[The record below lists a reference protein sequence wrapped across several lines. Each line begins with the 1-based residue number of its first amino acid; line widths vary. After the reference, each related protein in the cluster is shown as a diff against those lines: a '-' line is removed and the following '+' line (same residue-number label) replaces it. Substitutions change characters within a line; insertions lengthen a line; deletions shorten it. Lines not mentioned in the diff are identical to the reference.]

1 MTQTRILAALAALS
15 IATAAAA
22 AGKTYQVTG
31 TVDDVSDTT
40 IVVTQDKGK
49 NKGEKFEMAR
59 TADTKVTGELKKG
72 AKATVEYSI
81 TARNVEV
88 KAEKAAKP
96 KK

>member
-59 TADTKVTGELKKG
+59 AADTKVTGDLKKG

>member
-1 MTQTRILAALAALS
+1 MKRMRILAVLVALV
-15 IATAAAA
+15 TAGVAGA

-31 TVDDVSDTT
+31 TVEDVSDTT

-59 TADTKVTGELKKG
+59 TPDTKVTGQLVKG

-81 TARNVEV
+81 TAKNVEV
-88 KAEKAAKP
+88 KAAKA

>member
-1 MTQTRILAALAALS
+1 MMHTRILAALAALT
-15 IATAAAA
+15 IATAAMA

-59 TADTKVTGELKKG
+59 TAETKVTGELKKG
-72 AKATVEYSI
+72 AKATVEYTI
-81 TARNVEV
+81 TAKTVEV
-88 KAEKAAKP
+88 KAAKS
-96 KK
+96 K